1 MNPKNLI
8 PLLLPVLLLAA
19 LPAFSQVTVSGSIQS
34 DILIPEDDEKIG
46 TEHSKDKVLTNT
58 YVDLNLGSKYVDAGA
73 RFEFLKYPL
82 LLPSDFSKPRTVIPF
97 AVINSLSLLFISL
110 SIIHCNFINYNL
122 LFRLSWRYSGS

>member
-82 LLPSDFSKPRTVIPF
+82 PGYEPDFKGGVFP
-97 AVINSLSLLFISL
+97 ISM
-110 SIIHCNFINYNL
+110 S
-122 LFRLSWRYSGS
+122 RDTTRMSS